1 MSSVFGPGAIPPLSA
16 YPAEGTANFSSPDTQ
31 DLANSDDDSPSPMR
45 AQPACNPAYINCSQ
59 HTGSPCESSIPQGL
73 MSHSCQI
80 PNRRTRPSSWQR
92 RRAACHARGRSHAEA
107 EVKMAQ
113 CATRAAVPAQPIEQ
127 SCSSA
132 CRRPFDS
139 NIGDGPDPGQTPSMV
154 WLTQAPTETQQDSS
168 ATMPSHSHVG
178 AAIATST

>member
-16 YPAEGTANFSSPDTQ
+16 YPAAGTANFSSPDTQ
-31 DLANSDDDSPSPMR
+31 DLANSDDDSPSPKR
-45 AQPACNPAYINCSQ
+45 AQPACNPATINCSQ
-59 HTGSPCESSIPQGL
+59 HTGSPCKSSNPHGL

-92 RRAACHARGRSHAEA
+92 RRAACRARRRSHAEA

-113 CATRAAVPAQPIEQ
+113 CATIAAVPEQAIEQ
-127 SCSSA
+127 PCSSA
-132 CRRPFDS
+132 CRRPVNS
-139 NIGDGPDPGQTPSMV
+139 NEGDGPDADQTPSMV

-168 ATMPSHSHVG
+168 ATVLSHSHVG
-178 AAIATST
+178 AAFTTST